1 MFCWFFYSC
10 ISLPLFSQ
18 KFCTAV
24 RTGDNSFFFS
34 LLFGAMHEKLFALIN
49 LMQKKMSQTKIDGL
63 FQGKKKSI
71 IHKLSPS
78 FWPKKYRRTL
88 KDFLTTSYVVIVVLK
103 IAMLLLVFSICWN
116 NPYFVCFRHVSTRAW
131 WNSSL
136 AWDLKSW
143 SEHLHRK
150 HVKVSSH
157 DNLTVRLRRGLT
169 PRSVDSKSEHT
180 TF

>member
-1 MFCWFFYSC
+1 MHIFAT
-10 ISLPLFSQ
+10 FSQ

-88 KDFLTTSYVVIVVLK
+88 KDFL
-103 IAMLLLVFSICWN
+103 
-116 NPYFVCFRHVSTRAW
+116 
-131 WNSSL
+131 
-136 AWDLKSW
+136 
-143 SEHLHRK
+143 E
-150 HVKVSSH
+150 
-157 DNLTVRLRRGLT
+157 LRSNRGLKNC
-169 PRSVDSKSEHT
+169 SVVVGVQYLLK
-180 TF
+180 